1 MDASLVMFKADG
13 TRREFPLR
21 KDRVVVGR
29 TNSCDLRIPLSSVS
43 RQHCELLVE
52 GDHIRLR
59 DLGSSN
65 GTYHNS
71 NRVHEAVLGPGDE
84 VSIGPVVFTLVIDG
98 QPAEIEPAKA
108 HPLQQ
113 AAERAGSSS
122 SVDIP
127 AVNKPKPKAEKLP
140 LNDSSEMPDVSSG
153 EQYSPTVDL
162 DDPIAALEAM
172 SEVEDSELPSLSDD
186 EEKKKRKDDK

>member
-1 MDASLVMFKADG
+1 
-13 TRREFPLR
+13 
-21 KDRVVVGR
+21 
-29 TNSCDLRIPLSSVS
+29 
-43 RQHCELLVE
+43 HCELLVE

-98 QPAEIEPAKA
+98 QPAEIEPARA

-113 AAERAGSSS
+113 AAERAGSSTS
-122 SVDIP
+122 IP
-127 AVNKPKPKAEKLP
+127 PVKPKAKAEKLP
-140 LNDSSEMPDVSSG
+140 LNDTSEMPDVSS

-162 DDPIAALEAM
+162 DDPI
-172 SEVEDSELPSLSDD
+172 
-186 EEKKKRKDDK
+186 